1 MHMQRLR
8 AHEQAAGTVL
18 RDRRRDRLHRVHG
31 RHTGS
36 PARPREAAA
45 RRRLINV
52 ILILAVAA
60 GAWLFWTARQE
71 QEVHNA
77 AANQPTPI
85 PSVAFSPPHNDKP

>member
-1 MHMQRLR
+1 MHMQRLW
-8 AHEQAAGTVL
+8 AHDQTAGTVL

-31 RHTGS
+31 RHTGL

-60 GAWLFWTARQE
+60 GVWLFWTPAGTGS
-71 QEVHNA
+71 HNA

-85 PSVAFSPPHNDKP
+85 PSVAFSPPRNDKP